1 MPVKKSEQKSG
12 GKNQYVK
19 LAEMTHVLHENPYIR
34 DPKWFT
40 QIRQRVEDICSCIE
54 RTKEPIDR
62 MELSSTGRQDTS
74 ANVENRALDELFTA
88 LILMQ
93 RGNGRQ
99 HYVFREHY
107 YTDQKATP
115 HLGRYH
121 KHDFIEVFYV
131 IEGTFEQVLIGQ
143 SRTFYAGDVVI
154 TDKNCEH
161 ADLITE
167 QPGSVLFLWI
177 QSSFLDQILQ
187 YYDGTDNLYRFLFH
201 ALREQHSEQQYLH
214 LIPKTPTAEIEYVLE
229 QLIYED
235 YKRGPGF
242 QEIIKWNLLRIF
254 HLLCEQ
260 YTLQLYRSGQESK
273 ERVLLYE
280 VERYI
285 GMHLADVS
293 IQDLEVNFH
302 YHRNYYNL
310 LLKKYLGL
318 NFRDYVQSLR
328 MDQAA
333 KLLEST
339 DMTVKQIAEQVGY
352 ENSSFF
358 YHLFERIMN
367 MKPLEYRKMLQKGLI
382 PE

>member
-1 MPVKKSEQKSG
+1 MSEPEISQKN
-12 GKNQYVK
+12 KYVI
-19 LAEMTHVLHENPYIR
+19 LAETSHVLHENPYIR

-40 QIRQRVEDICSCIE
+40 QIRQRVDDICSYIA
-54 RTKEPIDR
+54 RTKESIDR
-62 MELSSTGRQDTS
+62 METTSTGGPDTS
-74 ANVENRALDELFTA
+74 VKVENRELDELFTA
-88 LILMQ
+88 LILVQ
-93 RGNGRQ
+93 RGNGLQ

-107 YTDQKATP
+107 YTDQKVIP
-115 HLGRYH
+115 YLGRYH

-143 SRTFYAGDVVI
+143 NRIFYAGDVVI

-167 QPGSVLFLWI
+167 KPGTVLFLWI

-201 ALREQHSEQQYLH
+201 ALREQRSEQQYLH
-214 LIPKTPTAEIEYVLE
+214 LIPREPISEMEYVLE
-229 QLIYED
+229 QLMYEN

-242 QEIIKWNLLRIF
+242 QEIIKWNLLRLF
-254 HLLCEQ
+254 HLLCDG
-260 YTLQLYRSGQESK
+260 YTLKLYRSGRESK

-285 GMHLADVS
+285 GMHLADVA
-293 IQDLEVNFH
+293 IQDLEANFH

-310 LLKKYLGL
+310 LLKKYLGT

-328 MDQAA
+328 INQAT

-339 DMTVKQIAEQVGY
+339 NMTVKQVAEQVGY
-352 ENSSFF
+352 ENTSFF
-358 YHLFERIMN
+358 YALFERITHRKPSDYRN
-367 MKPLEYRKMLQKGLI
+367 MPQNTTDRI
-382 PE
+382 